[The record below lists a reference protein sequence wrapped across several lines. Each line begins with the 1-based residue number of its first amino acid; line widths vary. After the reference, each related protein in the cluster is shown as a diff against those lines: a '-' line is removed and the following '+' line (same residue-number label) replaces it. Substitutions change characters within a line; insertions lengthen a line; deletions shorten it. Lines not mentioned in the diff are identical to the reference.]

1 MRERMMSRG
10 LTVTDMIQLT
20 SWNDTVRLFV
30 IQSVPLLR
38 RGIEASLHE
47 APALTNALIR
57 TAATSEGA
65 LPVLQEA
72 RSGDVVIVDM
82 AAWNVLRPNGT
93 GENNP
98 AFACLAGKKL
108 AFGLVTSVDP
118 SALRLFREQ
127 GVSGFISPEA
137 EPEALVQLVLAL
149 SEGRSFYPP
158 ATAAKRADV
167 LASLSHRQ
175 FQILELMTRGLLN
188 KQIAWELGLTE
199 GTVKSHVSAILDK
212 LGCDR
217 RTQAI
222 TAYMK
227 STGLAAAPAMTM

>member
-1 MRERMMSRG
+1 
-10 LTVTDMIQLT
+10 LIQT
-20 SWNDTVRLFV
+20 APTA
-30 IQSVPLLR
+30 
-38 RGIEASLHE
+38 EA
-47 APALTNALIR
+47 
-57 TAATSEGA
+57 A

-72 RSGDVVIVDM
+72 RNGDVVLVDM
-82 AAWNVLRPNGT
+82 AAWTILRAGGAGGT
-93 GENNP
+93 NS
-98 AFACLAGKKL
+98 AFSFLAEKKL
-108 AFGLVTSVDP
+108 VFGLVTSVD
-118 SALRLFREQ
+118 SAALRLFREQ
-127 GVSGFISPEA
+127 GVSGFMAPEA
-137 EPEALVQLVLAL
+137 EPEVLIQLAIAL

-158 ATAAKRADV
+158 ATTAKRADV
-167 LASLSHRQ
+167 LASLSNRQ

-227 STGLAAAPAMTM
+227 STGLAAVPAMTM

>member
-1 MRERMMSRG
+1 MSRG
-10 LTVTDMIQLT
+10 LTFTDLT
-20 SWNDTVRLFV
+20 VPGPCPDKVAVFV

-38 RGIEASLHE
+38 RGIESALRE
-47 APALTNALIR
+47 APAFSQASIHAFP
-57 TAATSEGA
+57 TAEMAA
-65 LPVLQEA
+65 AALQEA
-72 RSGDVVIVDM
+72 REGDVILADM
-82 AAWNVLRPNGT
+82 PAWTILRPGGT
-93 GENNP
+93 GGNRS
-98 AFACLAGKKL
+98 AFAFLTDKKV

-118 SALRLFREQ
+118 AALRLFREQ
-127 GVSGFISPEA
+127 GVSGFMAPEA
-137 EPEALVQLVLAL
+137 EPEALVQLVTAL

-158 ATAAKRADV
+158 VAAAKRADV
-167 LASLSHRQ
+167 LATLSNRQ

-227 STGLAAAPAMTM
+227 STGLAAVPAMTM

>member
-1 MRERMMSRG
+1 MG
-10 LTVTDMIQLT
+10 I
-20 SWNDTVRLFV
+20 FV

-38 RGIEASLHE
+38 RGIESALHE
-47 APALTNALIR
+47 APALSKALIR
-57 TAATSEGA
+57 TCATADAASSS
-65 LPVLQEA
+65 LREA
-72 RSGDVVIVDM
+72 RSGDVVLADM
-82 AAWNVLRPNGT
+82 AAWTVLRPGGT
-93 GENNP
+93 GANASF
-98 AFACLAGKKL
+98 AFLAEKKL

-118 SALRLFREQ
+118 AAFRLFREQ
-127 GVSGFISPEA
+127 GVSGFMAPEA
-137 EPEALVQLVLAL
+137 EPEALVQLVTAL
-149 SEGRSFYPP
+149 SEGRSFCPP
-158 ATAAKRADV
+158 AGAVKRADV
-167 LASLSHRQ
+167 LASLSNRQ

-227 STGLAAAPAMTM
+227 STGLASMPAMTM

>member
-1 MRERMMSRG
+1 MMRG
-10 LTVTDMIQLT
+10 ATVIDRIQAAPWTDKTKI
-20 SWNDTVRLFV
+20 FV

-38 RGIEASLHE
+38 RGIESALLETPAFSKMKVLAFASAE
-47 APALTNALIR
+47 AAM
-57 TAATSEGA
+57 SELLETKA
-65 LPVLQEA
+65 
-72 RSGDVVIVDM
+72 GDVILSDM
-82 AAWNVLRPNGT
+82 SSWSLLRPT
-93 GENNP
+93 G
-98 AFACLAGKKL
+98 AGKAGEAYAFLSEKKV

-118 SALRLFREQ
+118 AAMRLFREQ
-127 GVSGFISPEA
+127 GVAGVMAPEA
-137 EPEALVQLVLAL
+137 EPEALIQLVKAL
-149 SEGRSFYPP
+149 CEGRSFYP
-158 ATAAKRADV
+158 TAPKRGDV
-167 LASLSHRQ
+167 LASLSNRQ

-227 STGLAAAPAMTM
+227 STGLASAPVMAM